1 MLVPSC
7 CQGTALVGG
16 ADVRTQL
23 AAACRK
29 IGVCPQFD
37 VQWPELTVRARSV
50 AVWNAIWN
58 GGAFDVQWPELT
70 ARHETA
76 M

>member
-1 MLVPSC
+1 VRALVPSC
-7 CQGTALVGG
+7 YQGTALVGG

-37 VQWPELTVRARSV
+37 VQWPELTVR
-50 AVWNAIWN
+50 
-58 GGAFDVQWPELT
+58 
-70 ARHETA
+70 HETA